1 MQFDHFKRR
10 EFITLIGGAA
20 VWPLAA
26 RAQQAAMPVIGL
38 LDPRSPDALTDRL
51 RGFRQGLRETGFA
64 EGENIAIEYRW
75 ANNQLDRLPAL
86 VTDLVRRQVAVIA
99 SPGGPDATL
108 AAKAATATLPIVFLV
123 GEDPVGLGLVTSLA
137 QPGGNITGVNLFTGE
152 LTAKRLELLRM
163 LVPGAARVAVLVNP
177 ASATLTERTLR
188 DLEPAARAMG
198 LHVRILNASTSQEIS
213 ATFATFERERPD
225 AVLVGLDPFFAGR
238 RVQLVHLATRYAV
251 PAAYASRDFVEA
263 GGLISYGANI
273 VDAYRQVGV
282 YCGRVLK
289 GAKPAELPVVQ
300 SSKFELVINA
310 ETARMLGLT
319 VPPSLLAIADEVIE

>member
-1 MQFDHFKRR
+1 VKRR

-86 VTDLVRRQVAVIA
+86 VTDLVHRRVAVIA

-108 AAKAATATLPIVFLV
+108 AAKATTETLPIVFLV

-177 ASATLTERTLR
+177 ATATITERTLR

-198 LHVRILNASTSQEIS
+198 LHIRILNASTGQEIS
-213 ATFATFERERPD
+213 AAFATFERERPD

-251 PAAYASRDFVEA
+251 PAAYTVRDFAEA
-263 GGLISYGANI
+263 GGLISYGASI
-273 VDAYRQVGV
+273 VDAWRQVGV

>member
-1 MQFDHFKRR
+1 MRR
-10 EFITLIGGAA
+10 RDFISLVSGAA
-20 VWPLAA
+20 AWPLAA
-26 RAQQAAMPVIGL
+26 RAQQPAMPVIGL

-86 VTDLVRRQVAVIA
+86 VTDLVHRRVAVIA

-163 LVPGAARVAVLVNP
+163 LVPRAARLAVLVNP
-177 ASATLTERTLR
+177 ATATITERTLR

-225 AVLVGLDPFFAGR
+225 AVLVGHDPFFAGR

-251 PAAYASRDFVEA
+251 PAAYTVRDFAEA
-263 GGLISYGANI
+263 GGLISYGASI
-273 VDAYRQVGV
+273 VDAWRQVGV

-319 VPPSLLAIADEVIE
+319 VSPTLLALADEVIE

>member
-1 MQFDHFKRR
+1 
-10 EFITLIGGAA
+10 
-20 VWPLAA
+20 LA
-26 RAQQAAMPVIGL
+26 
-38 LDPRSPDALTDRL
+38 DRL
-51 RGFRQGLRETGFA
+51 RGFRQGLKEIGFV
-64 EGENIAIEYRW
+64 ESENIAIEYRW
-75 ANNQLDRLPAL
+75 ADNQLDRLPAL
-86 VTDLVRRQVAVIA
+86 VTDLVRRRVAVIA

-177 ASATLTERTLR
+177 ATATITERTLR

-251 PAAYASRDFVEA
+251 PAAYTVRDFAEA
-263 GGLISYGANI
+263 GGLISYGASI
-273 VDAYRQVGV
+273 VDAWRQVGV

>member
-1 MQFDHFKRR
+1 VKRR

-86 VTDLVRRQVAVIA
+86 VADLVRRRVAVIA

-177 ASATLTERTLR
+177 ATATITERTLR

-198 LHVRILNASTSQEIS
+198 LHIRILNASTGQEIS
-213 ATFATFERERPD
+213 AAFATFERERPD

-251 PAAYASRDFVEA
+251 PAAYTVRDFAEA
-263 GGLISYGANI
+263 GGLISYGASI
-273 VDAYRQVGV
+273 VDAWRQVGV

>member
-1 MQFDHFKRR
+1 MRRR
-10 EFITLIGGAA
+10 EFITLLGSMVVA
-20 VWPLAA
+20 WPLAT
-26 RAQQAAMPVIGL
+26 RAQQPAMPVIGL
-38 LDPRSPDALTDRL
+38 LDPRSPDALVDRL
-51 RGFRQGLRETGFA
+51 RAFRQGLKETGFV
-64 EGENIAIEYRW
+64 ESENIAIEYRW
-75 ANNQLDRLPAL
+75 ADNQLDRLPAL
-86 VTDLVRRQVAVIA
+86 VTDLVRRRVAVIA
-99 SPGGPDATL
+99 SPGGPDAAL

-123 GEDPVGLGLVTSLA
+123 GEDPVRLGLVASLA
-137 QPGGNITGVNLFTGE
+137 QPGGNITGVNLFSGE

-188 DLEPAARAMG
+188 DLEPAASAMG
-198 LHVRILNASTSQEIS
+198 LHIRTLNATTGQEIS
-213 ATFATFERERPD
+213 AAFATFERERPD

-251 PAAYASRDFVEA
+251 PAAYATRDFAEA

-282 YCGRVLK
+282 YCGRILK

-300 SSKFELVINA
+300 TSKFELVINA
-310 ETARMLGLT
+310 ETARILGLT
-319 VPPSLLAIADEVIE
+319 VPPSLLSRVDEIIE